1 MGIVP
6 VAPSSKRILFEGE
19 RKVKGFIDR
28 RMVVKLRRV
37 EIANREQFTMMIVLT
52 IWDGW
57 RYSRNNAMFLHQVPG
72 RDIPQ

>member
-28 RMVVKLRRV
+28 RMVVKLRMV
-37 EIANREQFTMMIVLT
+37 EIAKREQFTIMIVLT
-52 IWDGW
+52 I
-57 RYSRNNAMFLHQVPG
+57 
-72 RDIPQ
+72 